1 MHGCMIHISITL
13 ILDPEICMYDA
24 LHIFSLSV
32 SWTQIPVIEV
42 LRMNT
47 VHSMTCYD
55 LIKML

>member
-1 MHGCMIHISITL
+1 MHECMVHISITL
-13 ILDPEICMYDA
+13 ILDPEIHMYDA

-55 LIKML
+55 L